1 MPIPQQNI
9 LENVPIPRTQPT
21 NVHGTDVKAF
31 IIQVIDPETGKGG
44 EILSLEGTNR
54 PFSPII
60 TPITQEISKTYYPGN
75 TNRKPTV
82 QIMGSIEDNVR
93 LEGVFEARNL
103 IPGNREIPMKIVEI
117 LNRLCAEGNM
127 CKFQIGPWIRYG
139 FIEQFT
145 PSFQMKSMYKW
156 NMELNIVGREN
167 PYDKQKQTAVDRSNK
182 FFGEAKLS
190 DLRDIRQKVLDDIE
204 ASKIELEDTSYLPI
218 IRSFT
223 DGVFNLPE
231 WLTQLRDIGPIGR
244 VADIGSVIYDFVID
258 TAEIGNSIIDSIENF
273 TNQVDQISK
282 ETTKF
287 ILTIENL
294 RSRLFRQATSL
305 YNSYSRISSSLDT
318 AVRLSSL
325 NPISAVGGVYFNLSN
340 LSKDIVDTARRGQEE
355 RVIRTHVVKINDTLQ
370 LISTRYYG
378 DWRRWEELRN
388 VNNLENSN
396 LTENQIL
403 VIPE

>member
-9 LENVPIPRTQPT
+9 LDNVPQPRTQPT
-21 NVHGTDVKAF
+21 KVHGTDVESF
-31 IIQVIDPETGKGG
+31 IIDAWDSDTNRRLERL
-44 EILSLEGTNR
+44 ILAGTNR

-75 TNRKPTV
+75 SNRKPTV
-82 QIMGSIEDNVR
+82 QIMGAIEDNVR

-103 IPGNREIPMKIVEI
+103 IPDKREIPMQIVEV
-117 LNRLCAEGNM
+117 LNRLCAEGNL
-127 CKFQIGPWIRYG
+127 CKFQIGPWIRWG

-156 NMELNIVGREN
+156 NMELNIVGRQNPLEQAKEN
-167 PYDKQKQTAVDRSNK
+167 DIDTADK
-182 FFGEAKLS
+182 FFGTAKLS

-204 ASKIELEDTSYLPI
+204 ASKIELEDTNYLPI

-244 VADIGSVIYDFVID
+244 VADIGSVIYNFVID
-258 TAEIGNSIIDSIENF
+258 TAEIGNTIIDSVENF